1 MRRWRGGSP
10 VTVMMTAALG
20 AVLVAVLA
28 TVLAVRQPW
37 LGLTLAGGDEGGA
50 WITAVAEDG
59 PAAGLLAATPQAPLR
74 LVALAPAAAG
84 LVADADATFS
94 PQAGDLTP
102 EPDVLPTYEA
112 VAEFLARQHAL
123 ATLLRSGPLALTVQG
138 ADGGE
143 RRLTV
148 VPQTARPLASL
159 PAVYWF
165 QLAVGMAGLLLSFWV
180 LAVRRQDRASLLFAL
195 VGLSMLAFTT
205 AAAVYSSRELAL
217 PAPLFRLLSEANAAG
232 ALTFGIAM
240 IGVFLSYPRRLVPAW
255 ALLLPAAVF
264 GGWYVAAA
272 LRLPAS
278 PATGA
283 HMATLVEMICI
294 VAAIAAQWWATRRDP
309 TGRAALSWLG
319 LSVTLGA
326 GAFVALISV
335 PPLVGHDAA
344 IAQGY
349 AFGFFLLIHAGLA
362 LGLRRYRLFEMGE
375 WAFRV
380 MLVTLGLL
388 ALLALDAVLIVA
400 LHLDE
405 GVALGLA
412 LLAVGFLYLPLR
424 DRLWRRL
431 VGRRTLTDHAL
442 FAAVMEVAFVAS
454 PDRRADAWRD
464 LLRRL
469 FDPLELTP
477 LPAAEAPAAPAIAAE
492 GLVMLLP
499 ASADAPPLALRY
511 PWGGRG
517 LFGPSHLAMA
527 ARLCELMARA
537 AAGRDAFARGAQ
549 AERLRIAADLHDDVG
564 ARLLAALHQA
574 DLSESRRVVR
584 AALADIRAIVGGLSG
599 ARQPL
604 DELLADLRHE
614 TAERLEAA
622 GLALHW
628 PPPDLPASVP
638 PADYALSR
646 ALTAVVR
653 EAVSNCIRHAGAR
666 RLTVTTAADAGGLTV
681 TLHDDGRGL
690 DADRASAATTGGG
703 GHGLPGMA
711 RRAGD
716 LGGRFTAMT
725 PPDGGT
731 CVTLW
736 LPWTTAAAP
745 AEAAAA

>member
-20 AVLVAVLA
+20 GLLVALLA
-28 TVLAVRQPW
+28 TVLAARQPW
-37 LGLTLAGGDEGGA
+37 LGLALLPDDDGGVH
-50 WITAVAEDG
+50 IVAVADDG
-59 PAAGLLAATPQAPLR
+59 PAAGLLAAGPAAPLT
-74 LVALAPAAAG
+74 LTGLAPAEGNRATAVVPTAA
-84 LVADADATFS
+84 
-94 PQAGDLTP
+94 DLTP

-112 VAEFLARQHAL
+112 MAAFLARQNAL
-123 ATLLRSGPLALTVQG
+123 AVLLRGGPVAVTVQ
-138 ADGGE
+138 APDGTE
-143 RRLTV
+143 RQITV
-148 VPQTARPLASL
+148 VPHEARPLASL
-159 PAVYWF
+159 PPVYWF

-195 VGLSMLAFTT
+195 VGLSMLTFTT
-205 AAAVYSSRELAL
+205 AAALYSSRELAL
-217 PAPLFRLLSEANAAG
+217 PAPLFRLLAEANTAG

-255 ALLLPAAVF
+255 VLLLPVLVF
-264 GGWYVAAA
+264 GGWYVASA
-272 LRLPAS
+272 LRLPAG
-278 PATGA
+278 PATGP
-283 HMATLVEMICI
+283 HLATLAEMICI
-294 VAAIAAQWWATRRDP
+294 VAAIAAQWWSTRRDP

-319 LSVTLGA
+319 LSVILGA
-326 GAFVALISV
+326 GAFVTLISV
-335 PPLVGHDAA
+335 PPLLGHDAA

-349 AFGFFLLIHAGLA
+349 AFGFFLLIHTGLA

-405 GVALGLA
+405 GLALGLA

-454 PDRRADAWRD
+454 PERRADAWHD

-469 FDPLELTP
+469 FDPLEMTP
-477 LPAAEAPAAPAIAAE
+477 LPSAEAVAVPAIAAE
-492 GLVMLLP
+492 GLVMRLP

-564 ARLLAALHQA
+564 ARLLAALHQG

-604 DELLADLRHE
+604 DGLLADLRHE
-614 TAERLEAA
+614 TADRLEAA

-628 PPPDLPASVP
+628 PLSEMPDTLPPV
-638 PADYALSR
+638 DYPLSR

-653 EAVSNCIRHAGAR
+653 EAVSNCIRHAGAS
-666 RLTVTTAADAGGLTV
+666 RLTVTTATDAAGLTV
-681 TLHDDGRGL
+681 TLSDDGRGL
-690 DADRASAATTGGG
+690 GSAEPRAATASG

-716 LGGRFTAMT
+716 LGGRFTIAAA
-725 PPDGGT
+725 PEGGT
-731 CVTLW
+731 CLTLW
-736 LPWTTAAAP
+736 LPWSPPTQTAALT
-745 AEAAAA
+745 EAAAA